1 MSEFRME
8 ATNIGQY
15 IDDVQDETIN
25 SNQAVQRDF
34 VWTAEM
40 IDNLIYSATSQKV
53 FIPNL
58 ILAEENK
65 GDITTTYIVDGNQR
79 TEALR
84 RFKYDNYKVSVKIR
98 NPIVTYDRKKLD
110 ENNKIIRNENG
121 EVIWETVEFDLRK
134 KTYDDLPV
142 ELQRKFNKCPL
153 MITIY
158 QDRTTEGTSELHM
171 SVNMQTKLK
180 ELKIIISFL

>member
-65 GDITTTYIVDGNQR
+65 GDTTTTYIVDGNQR

-110 ENNKIIRNENG
+110 ENNKIIRNENK
-121 EVIWETVEFDLRK
+121 RS
-134 KTYDDLPV
+134 
-142 ELQRKFNKCPL
+142 NK
-153 MITIY
+153 
-158 QDRTTEGTSELHM
+158 REW
-171 SVNMQTKLK
+171 
-180 ELKIIISFL
+180 

>member
-142 ELQRKFNKCPL
+142 
-153 MITIY
+153 
-158 QDRTTEGTSELHM
+158 
-171 SVNMQTKLK
+171 
-180 ELKIIISFL
+180 